1 MIVDDNTQI
10 KMYIPPKINDDELN
24 PLYNTPSSTNN
35 ECVICLEKNANSIN
49 VLNKNFIKDCNCNF
63 NIHDTCLNQWIQKK
77 PSCPICNTVLIQNTD
92 VENEIY
98 THYFYCQL
106 SHKIIMLLY
115 CVSIISIIII
125 IILHLINI

>member
-10 KMYIPPKINDDELN
+10 KIYVPTKINNDELN

-49 VLNKNFIKDCNCNF
+49 LLNSNFIKDCTCNF
-63 NIHDTCLNQWIQKK
+63 NIHDTCLNEWIQKK

-92 VENEIY
+92 VENENN
-98 THYFYCQL
+98 THLDSQLHEKIKIFFYGL
-106 SHKIIMLLY
+106 FTIFITIIA
-115 CVSIISIIII
+115 II
-125 IILHLINI
+125 IILH

>member
-10 KMYIPPKINDDELN
+10 KIYVPTKINNDELN

-49 VLNKNFIKDCNCNF
+49 LLNSNFIKDCTCNF
-63 NIHDTCLNQWIQKK
+63 NIHDTCLNEWIQKK

-92 VENEIY
+92 VENENN
-98 THYFYCQL
+98 THYLDSQLHEKIKILFYGL
-106 SHKIIMLLY
+106 FTIFITIIAI
-115 CVSIISIIII
+115 V
-125 IILHLINI
+125 IILY